1 MRTLSE
7 QIQRLRDVLVTCY
20 NAIQRK
26 GGTIPEAGER
36 NMTNLPAAV
45 LSIPQ
50 VHSEL
55 TELTVTANGEYL
67 PADHDV
73 DGFSKVTAMFD
84 ISSLPKVKV
93 SLFRVTN
100 DCINEDGSWVGV
112 GIDTSLMTDFSLTF
126 DRINSLESV
135 DISGLSI
142 ENGQNFMRMFYGCEN
157 LTSVIMPKIT
167 SNATNMWNFIT
178 GTQKLHRLDTS
189 GWDTSNVTN
198 MTEMFYGTGIQ
209 YIDATSWDVSNCTT
223 GLDSAFR
230 YSCGLISVVGDRTL
244 KQVIDDDIAAF
255 NGAKSCVIS
264 QYHRSINTASIL
276 AVVNGL
282 ADLTGQ
288 TEQTIALGIFIG
300 ARLDTEQIAGVPAKE
315 YLASKAAE
323 KNWTISF

>member
-1 MRTLSE
+1 MRKLNE
-7 QIQRLRDVLVTCY
+7 QIQRLRDVLFTCY
-20 NAIQRK
+20 KAIKEK

-50 VHSEL
+50 THGVL
-55 TELTVTANGEYL
+55 TDLEVTANGVYVPEEG
-67 PADHDV
+67 A

-223 GLDSAFR
+223 GLGSAFQ
-230 YSCGLISVVGDRTL
+230 YSWELISVVGDRTL

-264 QYHRSINTASIL
+264 QYHKSINTASIL